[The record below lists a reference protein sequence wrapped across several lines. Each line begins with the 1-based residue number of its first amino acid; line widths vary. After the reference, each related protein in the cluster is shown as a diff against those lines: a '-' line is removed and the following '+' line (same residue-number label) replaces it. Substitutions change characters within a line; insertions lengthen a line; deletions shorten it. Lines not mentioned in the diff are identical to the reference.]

1 MKKFLNNK
9 IQGTKKKQKKK
20 IFTGNYMDARGPRG
34 PNFFF
39 LNLKR
44 IKQYTLILPNK
55 TQVWYQIEPPY
66 NKSFS
71 F

>member
-1 MKKFLNNK
+1 MN
-9 IQGTKKKQKKK
+9 
-20 IFTGNYMDARGPRG
+20 ARGPRG